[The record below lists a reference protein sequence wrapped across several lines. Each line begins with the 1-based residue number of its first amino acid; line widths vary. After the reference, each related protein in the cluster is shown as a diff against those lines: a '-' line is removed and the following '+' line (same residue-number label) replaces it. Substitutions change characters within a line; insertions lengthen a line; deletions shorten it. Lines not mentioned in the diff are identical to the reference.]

1 MDQRCL
7 IIAEI
12 AQAHD
17 GSLGAAHA
25 YIELAKQCGADVVKF
40 QMHIASEES
49 TPSEPWRVKFSK
61 QDSSRY
67 DYWKRMEFTPDQW
80 HELKAH
86 CDEIGIHFLCSPF
99 SVAAVEVLKQ
109 IGMPAW
115 KVASGEVF
123 SDQMLDAMA
132 ETRWPMLVSTGMI
145 GYDAINQVVNRIES
159 RGLDLTLMQCTSA
172 YPTLAD
178 KVGLNVIQEF
188 KTRYGCKVGLS
199 DHSGKI
205 YAGLAAA
212 TLGISALEVHLT
224 FHRSCF
230 GPDVVA
236 SLTPD
241 ELSNL
246 VIGVREIEA
255 MNANPVNKDALA
267 DQMAPMRSLFTKSLV
282 AKRNLGAGAILTLDD
297 LAIKKPGSGIPGSR
311 INEFIGKT
319 VLIPLEAD
327 TLLEESH
334 VA

>member
-1 MDQRCL
+1 MEQRCL
-7 IIAEI
+7 IIAEV

-17 GSLGAAHA
+17 GSLGSAHA
-25 YIELAKQCGADVVKF
+25 YVDLAKECGADIVKF

-61 QDSSRY
+61 QDASRY
-67 DYWKRMEFTPDQW
+67 DYWKRMEFTQSQW
-80 HELKAH
+80 QELKAH
-86 CDEIGIHFLCSPF
+86 CDEVGIKFLCSPF
-99 SVAAVEVLKQ
+99 SLAAVETLKE

-132 ETRWPMLVSTGMI
+132 ETNWPMLVSTGMI
-145 GYDAINQVVNRIES
+145 GYDAIGQIVNRIES

-172 YPTLAD
+172 YPTPAE

-188 KTRYGCKVGLS
+188 KSRYRCKVGLS
-199 DHSGKI
+199 DHSGKVF
-205 YAGLAAA
+205 AGLAAA

-224 FHRSCF
+224 YHRSCF

-236 SLTPD
+236 SLTPE
-241 ELSNL
+241 ELKTL
-246 VIGVREIEA
+246 VDGVREIEL
-255 MNANPVNKDALA
+255 MRDNPVDKDGLA
-267 DQMAPMRSLFTKSLV
+267 EQMSSMRSLFTKSV
-282 AKRNLGAGAILTLDD
+282 VVKRPLSVGTVLTLND
-297 LAIKKPGSGIPGSR
+297 LAIKKPGTGISGAR
-311 INEFIGKT
+311 INEFIGKK
-319 VLIPLEAD
+319 VLVPLKED